1 MASARVSPRV
11 TVRTVRCRG
20 TRIVIRRGGRR
31 TTRHTRAYHTI
42 RVPLAGSGVTSV
54 TACIHIKNGSHRAFH
69 SQRKHA
75 QVCDQWCDYCMVHR
89 RGHCGRQTDTCA
101 HLVRFDTGT
110 ASRQRAGTRDGPR
123 RSERYGKAA
132 HDAVTLCARMRKNGS
147 LIGEAHTLSSKSA
160 VTTLTA
166 ECSGP

>member
-1 MASARVSPRV
+1 MASARVSPRA
-11 TVRTVRCRG
+11 TVRTVRCRD
-20 TRIVIRRGGRR
+20 TRIVIRRAAVDGRR
-31 TTRHTRAYHTI
+31 DTRRITI
-42 RVPLAGSGVTSV
+42 RVPLAAGSRQCDSM
-54 TACIHIKNGSHRAFH
+54 HFYIKNGSHRAFH

-89 RGHCGRQTDTCA
+89 RGHCGRQTATCA